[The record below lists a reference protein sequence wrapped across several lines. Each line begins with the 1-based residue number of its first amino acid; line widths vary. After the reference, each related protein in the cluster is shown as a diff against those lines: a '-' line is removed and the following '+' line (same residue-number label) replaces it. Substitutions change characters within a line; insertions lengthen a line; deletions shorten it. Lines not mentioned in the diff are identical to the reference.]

1 MTVQEGEFTS
11 DRGDA
16 GIIFC
21 SSPREED
28 VSPPRLT
35 KIGNMG
41 SKNQLPRKVIAASS
55 ATSAGFDVPVLC
67 PNGAPFRTKLRTLIP
82 LK

>member
-28 VSPPRLT
+28 VSPRRLT

-41 SKNQLPRKVIAASS
+41 SKKPIAAQGDR
-55 ATSAGFDVPVLC
+55 GFKR
-67 PNGAPFRTKLRTLIP
+67 NIGGF
-82 LK
+82 